1 MFSLRSLLLAL
12 SCTASSADLQDTV
25 RGAAQPSEVTPTPR
39 LVRLQRVIA
48 RNGLHSFYVGRLFI
62 GSPEPQELQ
71 VLFDTAS
78 GNVLLP
84 HQICKSNA
92 CVNHRRYSPW
102 RSLTSA
108 DINLDGAP
116 VQPGHRLAKGNVSR
130 DASKLEFTQAD
141 LGDGNA
147 LAVLVRDRVCM
158 GTDHT
163 DQACATMDV
172 QAAVQLDDH
181 PFADLPSDGIVGLGL
196 GGLVSAA
203 NFSIFEQFLKENPTM
218 LPQFGISFGAGAG
231 ELYLGGHDS
240 SKFTGQLQWFSVLHP
255 DDGFW
260 EVPIQAVRVG
270 GVTLDACSKGCR
282 GIVDTGATLMGVQ
295 NNKFEEV
302 RNALAAAASPGPAGG
317 CAGPELEFDLGS
329 LKLSFRVED
338 YAGEGC
344 APQIGPLN
352 LDAPEFN
359 GVYAFGETM
368 LRRYYTAFDWT
379 GRRIGFAPATKR
391 LVRLNDAVRATSKA
405 TADGNQFVV

>member
-1 MFSLRSLLLAL
+1 MFSLRSLFFAL
-12 SCTASSADLQDTV
+12 WVTLGVADLRDTV
-25 RGAAQPSEVTPTPR
+25 KGAAQSSEVTPTPR
-39 LVRLQRVIA
+39 LVRLQRVTA
-48 RNGLHSFYVGRLFI
+48 RNCLHSFYVGRLFI

-84 HQICKSNA
+84 HQICKSQA
-92 CVNHRRYSPW
+92 CVSHRRYSPW

-172 QAAVQLDDH
+172 QAAIQLDDH

-240 SKFTGQLQWFSVLHP
+240 SKFVGQLQWFSVLHP

-260 EVPIQAVRVG
+260 EVPIQSVRVG
-270 GVTLDACSKGCR
+270 GVTLDACVNGCR
-282 GIVDTGATLMGVQ
+282 GIIDTGATLMGVQ

-302 RNALAAAASPGPAGG
+302 RSALTAAASPGPSGG
-317 CAGPELEFDLGS
+317 CTGPELEFDLGS

-352 LDAPEFN
+352 LDPPEFN

-379 GRRIGFAPATKR
+379 GRRIGFAPAAKC
-391 LVRLNDAVRATSKA
+391 LVRLNDAVRAASKA
-405 TADGNQFVV
+405 TDDGNQFVV